1 MMRMALGAL
10 VALMLTMGAGA
21 ALAQDGETLTGPG
34 EMIDADILAIG
45 NQRVILWGIDAPER
59 AQTCRSTEGRYSCY
73 EAATRELETIL
84 SGGDVT
90 CVVQAKR
97 DPFGRRHGECTVGDL
112 SVNAEMVRRGMALPY
127 LDQTDMYVP
136 QEEEAKAAKAGLWQ
150 DGVEFDLPWVFRRQ
164 QNPSGQ
170 R

>member
-1 MMRMALGAL
+1 MVRLGLGAIL
-10 VALMLTMGAGA
+10 ALAIGAGA
-21 ALAQDGETLTGPG
+21 ALAQDGETLSGPG
-34 EMIDADILAIG
+34 KMIDADILSIG

-59 AQTCRSTEGRYSCY
+59 AQTCRSTEGRYACY
-73 EAATRELETIL
+73 EASTRELETIL

-90 CVVQAKR
+90 CIVEGKR

-112 SVNAEMVRRGMALPY
+112 SVNAEMIRRGMALAY
-127 LDQTDMYVP
+127 LDQTDEYVP
-136 QEEEAKAAKAGLWQ
+136 QEEEAKAAKVGLWQ
-150 DGVEFDLPWVFRRQ
+150 DGIAFDLPWVFRRQ